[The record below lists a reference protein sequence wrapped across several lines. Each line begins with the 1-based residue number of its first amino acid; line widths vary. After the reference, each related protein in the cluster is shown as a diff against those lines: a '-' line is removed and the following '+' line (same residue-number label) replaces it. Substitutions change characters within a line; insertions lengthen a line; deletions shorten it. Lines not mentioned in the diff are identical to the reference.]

1 MSEPEGPR
9 RSTASAVMGED
20 ATLTAAAIR
29 SQRSAPALAGGANAR
44 SVATAGDSITV
55 AGWTIVSRVTGVARF
70 AVIGAVLGATF
81 FGNTYQ
87 FTNSLPNLVYYGFLA
102 GSLFSS
108 LLVPALVRHIDAGDR
123 RASERVAGGFLG
135 MTLLSL
141 LAIAPVAIILGPLV
155 LRFAAL
161 GAGPHPASAAQVQVG
176 RLLIIM
182 FIPQIFCYGVVGT
195 ATAVMNSRQRFALAA
210 AAPAIENIG
219 TIAVL
224 LATAVIYGS
233 GTSVTS
239 VPTGELLLLGL
250 GSTAAVVL
258 HAATQWW
265 GAKRV
270 GVTLLPRAGWRDPE
284 VRVVVRRTLPSLG
297 QASLLA
303 LQVLTLMAL
312 ANRLAGGIVAF
323 QISLNFYY
331 LAIALGATPVAL
343 SLLPRLS
350 RMHLDGDM
358 AGFRDTLVGGF
369 ALGFFI
375 TIPAAVGLLALAV
388 PLAKAISF
396 GKMGAS
402 GVSMVAVTLAALSV
416 AVVGQTAFMIATYAS
431 YAKKDTRSPLR
442 SMTIQATICLCVAS
456 VALFVHGQAVLL
468 TLGLALSVAVSVA
481 ACHLTVRLWRDLR
494 GHGTQR
500 LAPSLVR
507 FAVGALI
514 MAGPA
519 WLTATAVQGWLGRP
533 FGPRI
538 GIAAGAAVGGALFIG
553 LQALLRSPELRLLT
567 AGLRHRRGKAS
578 YPIAS
583 ADHGDTV
590 LPPMTPIR
598 LEWERA
604 PSPAMLSLDGSRL
617 GRRSSAW
624 LAVPSL
630 AVAAGIGAASALHP
644 TRVLI
649 AFIVVVVAACVWARP
664 VLAAYLVITL
674 TPLTVGISLDS
685 SLPIRPNEALA
696 FLVGAALALRGL
708 VGLRS
713 GWQTRLRVDRVEVAM
728 LLMAVAGSVIPL
740 LWVMVRAE
748 PISRDDLLYSL
759 VLWKLLGL
767 YAIVRFSVTTDSQ
780 VRRCLQLSVAA
791 ACVVAAVAIV
801 QSLGK
806 FGVTGFLAHYY
817 STTNNG
823 LKSGLQSTRG
833 SSTLGLP
840 AATADLLIFN
850 LAIVV
855 GLWTRYRRHR
865 LALAAAGLLF
875 VMGTLSAAEFS
886 SAIGMVIAIICIAI
900 VARVPRLLTVF
911 MPVAAAAAYFLRSVI
926 GKRLSG
932 FQSASGVPTSW
943 TTRLQNLQGYF
954 WPKLFSD
961 WNWVLG
967 VEPSARIQVG
977 TQLNGYVW
985 IESGYTWLL
994 WGGGIPLLAS
1004 YLYFVYSA
1012 ARRGWRSARDG
1023 YDASSVAG
1031 IAVFAAVV
1039 LIIVLMAFD
1048 PHLTYRGSAD
1058 AFFFLLALAIPRQR
1072 PRRQGC
1078 TDRASHSV
1086 MEVEREYA

>member
-1 MSEPEGPR
+1 MTELEGPR
-9 RSTASAVMGED
+9 RSTTVSAVMGGD
-20 ATLTAAAIR
+20 AMLTVAPIR
-29 SQRSAPALAGGANAR
+29 SRPPAPVGGAHAR
-44 SVATAGDSITV
+44 SVTAAGDSITV
-55 AGWTIVSRVTGVARF
+55 AAWTIVSRVTGVARF

-123 RASERVAGGFLG
+123 HASERIAGGFLG
-135 MTLLSL
+135 MSLLAL

-161 GAGPHPASAAQVQVG
+161 GAGPHPASSAQVEVG

-182 FIPQIFCYGVVGT
+182 FIPQVFCYGVVGT

-210 AAPAIENIG
+210 AAPAVENVG

-250 GSTAAVVL
+250 GSTGAVML

-270 GVTLLPRAGWRDPE
+270 GVTLRPRRGWRDPE
-284 VRVVVRRTLPSLG
+284 VRAVVARTLPSLG

-303 LQVLTLMAL
+303 LQVLTLMAV
-312 ANRLAGGIVAF
+312 ANRLPGGIVAF

-343 SLLPRLS
+343 SLLPRLA

-358 AGFRDTLVGGF
+358 TGFRDTLVGGF
-369 ALGFFI
+369 TLGFFVA
-375 TIPAAVGLLALAV
+375 IPAAVGLLVLAV
-388 PLAKAISF
+388 PLAKAVSF

-402 GVSMVAVTLAALSV
+402 GVSMVAVTLAALSL

-442 SMTIQATICLCVAS
+442 SMAIQATVCLSLAS
-456 VALFVHGQAVLL
+456 VALFVHGRAVLL
-468 TLGLALSVAVSVA
+468 TLGLALSVAVTAA
-481 ACHLTVRLWRDLR
+481 ACHLTVRLLRDLR
-494 GHGTQR
+494 GYGTQR
-500 LAPSLVR
+500 LTPSLVR
-507 FAVGALI
+507 FAAGALI

-533 FGPRI
+533 FGPRL
-538 GIAAGAAVGGALFIG
+538 GIVAGAAVGCAIFVG
-553 LQALLRSPELRLLT
+553 LQAVWRTPELRLLS
-567 AGLRHRRGKAS
+567 AGLRHGRGKGS
-578 YPIAS
+578 HPIAS
-583 ADHGDTV
+583 ADYGDTV
-590 LPPMTPIR
+590 LPPMTPMR
-598 LEWERA
+598 LERERT
-604 PSPAMLSLDGSRL
+604 PSPAMLSLDGVRL
-617 GRRSSAW
+617 GKRSSAW

-630 AVAAGIGAASALHP
+630 AAAVGIGAATALHP
-644 TRVLI
+644 AWVLI
-649 AFIVVVVAACVWARP
+649 AVIVVVVAACVWARP
-664 VLAAYLVITL
+664 ALAAYLVITL
-674 TPLTVGISLDS
+674 TPLTVGISRGS
-685 SLPIRPNEALA
+685 ALPLIRPNEALA
-696 FLVGAALALRGL
+696 LLVGATLALRGL
-708 VGLRS
+708 VRLRT

-728 LLMAVAGSVIPL
+728 LLMAVANSVIPL
-740 LWVMVRAE
+740 GWMMVRAE
-748 PISRDDLLYSL
+748 PISKDDLLYSL

-780 VRRCLQLSVAA
+780 VRRCLRLSVAT
-791 ACVVAAVAIV
+791 ACVVAVVAIM

-806 FGVTGFLAHYY
+806 FGVAGFLAHYY
-817 STTNNG
+817 STTSNG
-823 LKSGLQSTRG
+823 LISGLQSTRG

-840 AATADLLIFN
+840 AATADFMIFN

-865 LALAAAGLLF
+865 PALAAAGLLF
-875 VMGTLSAAEFS
+875 VMGALSAGEFS
-886 SAIGMVIAIICIAI
+886 SAIGLVVGIVCIAV

-911 MPVAAAAAYFLRSVI
+911 MPGAAIAAYVLQPVI

-932 FQSASGVPTSW
+932 FQSASGVPASW
-943 TTRLQNLQGYF
+943 TSRLQNLQGYF
-954 WPKLFSD
+954 WPRLFSD
-961 WNWVLG
+961 WNWVFG
-967 VEPSARIQVG
+967 VEPAARIQVA
-977 TQLNGYVW
+977 TQINGYVW

-1004 YLYFVYSA
+1004 FGYFVYAA
-1012 ARRGWRSARDG
+1012 ARRGWQAARG
-1023 YDASSVAG
+1023 GRDARSVAG
-1031 IAVFAAVV
+1031 IAVFTAVFVILV
-1039 LIIVLMAFD
+1039 LLAFD
-1048 PHLTYRGSAD
+1048 MHLTYRGSAD
-1058 AFFFLLALAIPRQR
+1058 AFFFLLALAMPRQHR
-1072 PRRQGC
+1072 GRRDH
-1078 TDRASHSV
+1078 TDHASHSV